1 MTTRPHHSSSPL
13 AGEVGAKRR
22 VGGMAPPAPPTRNVA
37 RRLATF
43 LPSPSR
49 GEGKVRLF
57 LFVISFATLAVPAFA
72 ANLAG
77 YWYGE
82 GYQPLWHENAQ
93 WLMHLSPDGVYAI
106 EFRDYRDC
114 RLVREQKE
122 TGTWNL
128 THGFRTVTTTVNG
141 RPTRYENDYN
151 VGALTENEF
160 RITQTVTGQHYV
172 ERRVAPNFT
181 MIPPTCPTS

>member
-1 MTTRPHHSSSPL
+1 M
-13 AGEVGAKRR
+13 
-22 VGGMAPPAPPTRNVA
+22 
-37 RRLATF
+37 
-43 LPSPSR
+43 
-49 GEGKVRLF
+49 
-57 LFVISFATLAVPAFA
+57 PAFA